1 MGSPKVDNLILALLK
16 RTRAGSQRWEDVSDP
31 DEEMFRTVVG
41 DGLVR
46 MSRRRDAWRDES
58 GIPRS
63 MTHVTIWVFGSHG
76 QEIAEV
82 DYTEQTT
89 FLATVEELFE
99 AAKAQA
105 RNSTEELDHMLASL
119 GS

>member
-1 MGSPKVDNLILALLK
+1 MAWFACPC
-16 RTRAGSQRWEDVSDP
+16 
-31 DEEMFRTVVG
+31 
-41 DGLVR
+41 
-46 MSRRRDAWRDES
+46 RDAWRDES

-89 FLATVEELFE
+89 FLATVEEACLRRQ
-99 AAKAQA
+99 KPKQQ
-105 RNSTEELDHMLASL
+105 H
-119 GS
+119 